1 MFAAY
6 TKAIPMRR
14 IAKPEEIGPLVAFLC
29 SDLSGSMTEPLVVID
44 GGLMIP

>member
-14 IAKPEEIGPLVAFLC
+14 IAEPEEIGPLVAFLC
-29 SDLSGSMTEPLVVID
+29 SDLSSYMTGSVVVVD